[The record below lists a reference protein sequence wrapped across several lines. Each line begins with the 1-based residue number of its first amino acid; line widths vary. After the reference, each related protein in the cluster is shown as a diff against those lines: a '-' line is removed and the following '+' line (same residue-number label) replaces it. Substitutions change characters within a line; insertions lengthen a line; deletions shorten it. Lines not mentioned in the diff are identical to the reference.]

1 MHKDNIKTIVLH
13 IRSILLS
20 RQILVKIKFKNFPD
34 QDNDNWASAL
44 FVVLNSDSRNRNQIL
59 NFVSLKRKK
68 SALAIN
74 EEYWG
79 VNDECLDSEA
89 SHIRLGVVAQRQKRK
104 SYQDRWHLMDTTTS
118 LALLAPDFQS
128 LERILTK
135 YSTNFPLW
143 PCWHLNYYHL

>member
-1 MHKDNIKTIVLH
+1 M
-13 IRSILLS
+13 
-20 RQILVKIKFKNFPD
+20 
-34 QDNDNWASAL
+34 
-44 FVVLNSDSRNRNQIL
+44 VLNSDSRNRNQIL

-89 SHIRLGVVAQRQKRK
+89 SHIRLEVVAQRQKRK

-118 LALLAPDFQS
+118 LALLASDFHS
-128 LERILTK
+128 LERILT
-135 YSTNFPLW
+135 SFSLTSSQL
-143 PCWHLNYYHL
+143 